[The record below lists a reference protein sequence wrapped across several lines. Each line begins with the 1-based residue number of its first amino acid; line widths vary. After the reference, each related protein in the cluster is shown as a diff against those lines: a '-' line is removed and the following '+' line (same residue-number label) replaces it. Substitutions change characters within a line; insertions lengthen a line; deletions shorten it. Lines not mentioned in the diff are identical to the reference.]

1 MAAEGPE
8 LQGLCVSGVCCR
20 KFGRRKHRERSVGC
34 RKVGRDSGWDE
45 GLGHWLEM
53 QGHHGIRK
61 QRDFWGRKRH
71 HMKKK

>member
-45 GLGHWLEM
+45 GLGL
-53 QGHHGIRK
+53 
-61 QRDFWGRKRH
+61 
-71 HMKKK
+71 